1 MRDPR
6 RCALDPLLHAV
17 PGAPDPVE
25 PAVLAA
31 HEASRGRYGAR
42 KIKAALSRDGITASR
57 RRICRIMRKNG
68 LNSAYGGKRFKCR
81 PDRPNEADLPNVVA
95 REFGGRAP
103 CTHVCSDLTYVRVG
117 GDWNMPWPGPIHKD
131 STHDAVRFGCYL
143 GRHARMLH
151 IFPLLPL
158 DKIKVLR
165 FYDFALILPMVSSCY
180 QQYSVSPSE
189 GKLIPNSALFIY
201 HFVSFTP
208 GF

>member
-1 MRDPR
+1 M
-6 RCALDPLLHAV
+6 LDVFGIERSLLGKGCPHNNAV
-17 PGAPDPVE
+17 DEPANKILKAELVYREAFGTTRELWVKLTDYVHWYNNFRMHSTLGYMTPVE
-25 PAVLAA
+25 FRKAGLVLPRIVQKDVANPYS
-31 HEASRGRYGAR
+31 SR
-42 KIKAALSRDGITASR
+42 
-57 RRICRIMRKNG
+57 
-68 LNSAYGGKRFKCR
+68 
-81 PDRPNEADLPNVVA
+81 
-95 REFGGRAP
+95 
-103 CTHVCSDLTYVRVG
+103 

-131 STHDAVRFGCYL
+131 STHNAVRFGCYL

-151 IFPLLPL
+151 IFPLFPL
-158 DKIKVLR
+158 DNIKVLR